1 MLTKLIFVAT
11 NNNYLQYF
19 KCIVIWNCICS
30 CIWLNITIKTRTNN
44 WQAVIFN
51 KASKTSSNLINL
63 TANWYPG
70 YENQFQ
76 NVYLRNEQ
84 FLRHSLTLS
93 LSLFPSLSLSFFLFL
108 KPENS
113 KIYHFIWREKSY
125 SVWKELDTRTLA
137 SELWSL
143 KYSEYVNRFYNKFHI
158 LRLLKRLNRKT
169 MECMFIILKNWKT
182 YVLRFFRVSTENDS
196 EGLDIQ
202 RLKTTITENL

>member
-30 CIWLNITIKTRTNN
+30 CIWLNITNKTRNNN

-93 LSLFPSLSLSFFLFL
+93 LSLSFLLFRSLSFSF
-108 KPENS
+108 
-113 KIYHFIWREKSY
+113 
-125 SVWKELDTRTLA
+125 
-137 SELWSL
+137 
-143 KYSEYVNRFYNKFHI
+143 
-158 LRLLKRLNRKT
+158 LNRKIVKS
-169 MECMFIILKNWKT
+169 IILYREKNHIAYEK
-182 YVLRFFRVSTENDS
+182 D
-196 EGLDIQ
+196 
-202 RLKTTITENL
+202 